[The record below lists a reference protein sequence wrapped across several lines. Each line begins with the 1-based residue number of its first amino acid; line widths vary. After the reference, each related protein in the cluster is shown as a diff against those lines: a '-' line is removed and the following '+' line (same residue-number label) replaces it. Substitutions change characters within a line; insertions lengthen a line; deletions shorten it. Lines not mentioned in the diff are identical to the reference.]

1 MCITHHVSAKVDAE
15 DSDGAQR
22 QRHTGNDEEQE
33 GCDLWD
39 VTGQRVRNRLLQ
51 VIKDQTT

>member
-15 DSDGAQR
+15 DGDGAQR
-22 QRHTGNDEEQE
+22 QRNTSDDEEQE

-39 VTGQRVRNRLLQ
+39 ITGQRVRNRLLQ
-51 VIKDQTT
+51 VVKDQTT